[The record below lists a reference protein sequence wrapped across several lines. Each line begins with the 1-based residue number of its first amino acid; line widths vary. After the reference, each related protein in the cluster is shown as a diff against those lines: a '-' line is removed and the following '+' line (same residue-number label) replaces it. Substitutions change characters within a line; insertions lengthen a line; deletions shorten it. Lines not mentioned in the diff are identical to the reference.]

1 MQMTN
6 TLYLYHQ
13 IACSLCKVDLKTN
26 IVEISIEMIWKNLFV
41 VLQKNHMYQFLNVMK
56 ISKRVILHLSFFIN
70 KNIVHATSGGNAMLR
85 LTYYI

>member
-1 MQMTN
+1 MTN

-41 VLQKNHMYQFLNVMK
+41 RRNT
-56 ISKRVILHLSFFIN
+56 SKESYVSIFECHEN
-70 KNIVHATSGGNAMLR
+70 K
-85 LTYYI
+85 